1 MIRRH
6 FGKQTL
12 QQRSQS
18 VSDSLDQSGAL
29 GQSHH
34 SEPQRHDSPESDRD
48 RDRRLRA
55 IERATGRVLQPII
68 PTANCDREQDQG
80 EPNVIQHANVL
91 IMRTNDCQPDLSL
104 HCRSWIRQT
113 GCMNEPRDTT
123 GNPAPL
129 GLLGFGMTTVLL
141 NFHNAGFFELNTMI
155 LAMGI
160 CYGGIAQI
168 IAGIMEWRKGN
179 TFATT
184 AFISYGLFWLSLV
197 ALIVMTKLGWGA
209 ASNDKAMAAYLF
221 MWGLFTLVMFIGTL
235 RLHIAGQVVFGSLT
249 ILFFLLAYGDFAN
262 ASPPFK
268 HFTGYEGIF
277 CGFSAIYTGLA
288 QVLNELY
295 GKTLLPLGPVKT

>member
-1 MIRRH
+1 M
-6 FGKQTL
+6 
-12 QQRSQS
+12 
-18 VSDSLDQSGAL
+18 DD
-29 GQSHH
+29 
-34 SEPQRHDSPESDRD
+34 
-48 RDRRLRA
+48 
-55 IERATGRVLQPII
+55 
-68 PTANCDREQDQG
+68 
-80 EPNVIQHANVL
+80 
-91 IMRTNDCQPDLSL
+91 
-104 HCRSWIRQT
+104 
-113 GCMNEPRDTT
+113 PRDMT

-141 NFHNAGFFELNTMI
+141 NLHNAGFFELNAMI

-160 CYGGIAQI
+160 CYGGAAQI
-168 IAGIMEWRKGN
+168 IAGMMEWRKGN

-184 AFISYGLFWLSLV
+184 AFISYGFFWLSLV
-197 ALIVMTKLGWGA
+197 ALIVLTKLGWGVA
-209 ASNDKAMAAYLF
+209 TNDKAMAAYLF

-262 ASPPFK
+262 ASPGFK

-295 GKTLLPLGPVKT
+295 GKVILPLGPVTK